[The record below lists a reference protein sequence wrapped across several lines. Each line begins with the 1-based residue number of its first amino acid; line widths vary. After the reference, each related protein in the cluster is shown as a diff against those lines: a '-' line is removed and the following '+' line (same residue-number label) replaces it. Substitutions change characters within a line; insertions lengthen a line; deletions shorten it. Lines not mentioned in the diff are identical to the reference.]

1 MPLTYPRNPIILLIK
16 MPYVLGIPPRCV
28 LNTDVYTYT
37 VTAAHCRRLLCSA
50 YTTTLYVYHTAVFT
64 TQLLTAVG
72 FSNISVFKAVTWKEL
87 DFNELVAQGLIDIS
101 RVPIETNSRM
111 FKPHQGP
118 PALNRRQNFKK
129 KSQMQE
135 FFKF

>member
-1 MPLTYPRNPIILLIK
+1 
-16 MPYVLGIPPRCV
+16 
-28 LNTDVYTYT
+28 